1 MATIRWMENKLTSQF
16 CSVIQSLSRKLKRS
30 VKILTGGATMASLL
44 TLPINGRIKLVE
56 DIWDSI
62 AADQTALPIT
72 EAQKKELEK
81 RLKAYE
87 ND

>member
-1 MATIRWMENKLTSQF
+1 
-16 CSVIQSLSRKLKRS
+16 
-30 VKILTGGATMASLL
+30 MASLL

-81 RLKAYE
+81 RLRAYE
-87 ND
+87 DDGIVGREASIVIAEIKNKL

>member
-1 MATIRWMENKLTSQF
+1 
-16 CSVIQSLSRKLKRS
+16 
-30 VKILTGGATMASLL
+30 MASLL
-44 TLPINGRIKLVE
+44 TLPINERIKLVE

>member
-1 MATIRWMENKLTSQF
+1 
-16 CSVIQSLSRKLKRS
+16 
-30 VKILTGGATMASLL
+30 MASLL
-44 TLPINGRIKLVE
+44 TLPINERIQLVE

-81 RLKAYE
+81 RLRAYE
-87 ND
+87 KDGIVGRESSVAIADIRNKL